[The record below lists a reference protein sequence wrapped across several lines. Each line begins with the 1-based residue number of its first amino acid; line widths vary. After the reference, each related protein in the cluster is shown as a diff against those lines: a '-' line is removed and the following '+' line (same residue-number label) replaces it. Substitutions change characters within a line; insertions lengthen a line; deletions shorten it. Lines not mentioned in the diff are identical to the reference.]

1 MVEPIRTPPVET
13 GSPRRGTVP
22 TGLNLL
28 PYDGEAYLVKDALSP
43 ASADRHLNLLRDRI
57 DWRQESAHLMG
68 RSIQIPRLSAWYGTA
83 GYRYSGIMHAPQPL
97 TEELQELQAVV
108 ENLAGLSFNGVL
120 LNLYRD
126 GQDSVGW
133 HADNE
138 PSLGPEPVIASLSL
152 GAVRR
157 FQLKHRTDRTG
168 RVTLD
173 LPHGS
178 CLVMRGKTQQC
189 WLHQL
194 PKTRAPVGPRI
205 NLTFR
210 RMVGEPSAV
219 SLVD

>member
-1 MVEPIRTPPVET
+1 MTSSLGCEPACQSLRW
-13 GSPRRGTVP
+13 RGIVP
-22 TGLNLL
+22 TELNLL
-28 PYDGEAYLVKDALSP
+28 PSDGEAYLVNDALSP
-43 ASADRHLNLLRDRI
+43 AEADRYLDLLRDRI
-57 DWRQESAHLMG
+57 DWRQESVRLMG

-83 GYRYSGIMHAPQPL
+83 GYRYSGIMHALQPL

-108 ENLAGLSFNGVL
+108 EDLAGLSFNGVL

-152 GAVRR
+152 GAARR

-210 RMVGEPSAV
+210 RMVGELSAV

>member
-1 MVEPIRTPPVET
+1 
-13 GSPRRGTVP
+13 
-22 TGLNLL
+22 
-28 PYDGEAYLVKDALSP
+28 
-43 ASADRHLNLLRDRI
+43 
-57 DWRQESAHLMG
+57 MG

-83 GYRYSGIMHAPQPL
+83 GYRYSGIMHALQPL

-108 ENLAGLSFNGVL
+108 EDLAGLSFNGVL

-138 PSLGPEPVIASLSL
+138 AGLGPEPVIASLSL

-168 RVTLD
+168 RVALD

-178 CLVMRGKTQQC
+178 CLIMRGKTQQY

-210 RMVGEPSAV
+210 RMGT
-219 SLVD
+219 

>member
-1 MVEPIRTPPVET
+1 M
-13 GSPRRGTVP
+13 P

-28 PYDGEAYLVKDALSP
+28 PSDGEAYLINDALSP
-43 ASADRHLNLLRDRI
+43 AEADRYFDLLRGRI
-57 DWRQESAHLMG
+57 DWRQESARIMG
-68 RSIQIPRLSAWYGTA
+68 RSIQIPRLSVWYGTA
-83 GYRYSGIMHAPQPL
+83 GYRYSGIMHAHQPL
-97 TEELQELQAVV
+97 TEELRELQAVA
-108 ENLAGLSFNGVL
+108 EELAGLSFNGVL

-138 PSLGPEPVIASLSL
+138 AGLGPEPVIASLSL

-178 CLVMRGKTQQC
+178 CLIMRGKTQQC

-210 RMVGEPSAV
+210 RMGS
-219 SLVD
+219 

>member
-1 MVEPIRTPPVET
+1 M
-13 GSPRRGTVP
+13 P
-22 TGLNLL
+22 TELNLL
-28 PYDGEAYLVKDALSP
+28 PSDGEAYLVNDALSP
-43 ASADRHLNLLRDRI
+43 AEAERYLDLLRDRI
-57 DWRQESAHLMG
+57 DWRQESARLMG

-83 GYRYSGIMHAPQPL
+83 GYCYSGIMHALQPL

-108 ENLAGLSFNGVL
+108 EGLAGLSFNGVL

-138 PSLGPEPVIASLSL
+138 PGLGPEPVIASLSL
-152 GAVRR
+152 GGVRR

-168 RVTLD
+168 RVALD

-178 CLVMRGKTQQC
+178 CLIMRGKTQQC

>member
-1 MVEPIRTPPVET
+1 MT
-13 GSPRRGTVP
+13 GSLGCELAGQSLRWRGIVP
-22 TGLNLL
+22 TELNLL
-28 PYDGEAYLVKDALSP
+28 PSDGEAYLVNDALSP
-43 ASADRHLNLLRDRI
+43 AEADRYLDLLRDRI
-57 DWRQESAHLMG
+57 DWRQESARLMG

-83 GYRYSGIMHAPQPL
+83 GYRYSGITHALQPL

-108 ENLAGLSFNGVL
+108 EDLAGLSFNGVL

-138 PSLGPEPVIASLSL
+138 PGLGPEPVIASLSL
-152 GAVRR
+152 GAARR

>member
-1 MVEPIRTPPVET
+1 
-13 GSPRRGTVP
+13 
-22 TGLNLL
+22 
-28 PYDGEAYLVKDALSP
+28 
-43 ASADRHLNLLRDRI
+43 
-57 DWRQESAHLMG
+57 MG

-83 GYRYSGIMHAPQPL
+83 GYRYSGIMHALQPL

-108 ENLAGLSFNGVL
+108 EDLAGLSFNGVL

-138 PSLGPEPVIASLSL
+138 PGLSPEPVIASLSL

-178 CLVMRGKTQQC
+178 CLIMRGKTQQC

>member
-1 MVEPIRTPPVET
+1 MTSLSKVESQ
-13 GSPRRGTVP
+13 GAF
-22 TGLNLL
+22 L
-28 PYDGEAYLVKDALSP
+28 
-43 ASADRHLNLLRDRI
+43 DR
-57 DWRQESAHLMG
+57 
-68 RSIQIPRLSAWYGTA
+68 
-83 GYRYSGIMHAPQPL
+83 
-97 TEELQELQAVV
+97 
-108 ENLAGLSFNGVL
+108 
-120 LNLYRD
+120 YRD

-138 PSLGPEPVIASLSL
+138 PGLSPDPVIASLSL

-194 PKTRAPVGPRI
+194 PKTRAKVGRRI

-210 RMVGEPSAV
+210 RMVGEPSAI

>member
-1 MVEPIRTPPVET
+1 
-13 GSPRRGTVP
+13 VP

-28 PYDGEAYLVKDALSP
+28 PSDGEAYLINDALCP
-43 ASADRHLNLLRDRI
+43 ADADRYVDLLRDRI
-57 DWRQESAHLMG
+57 DWRQESARLMG
-68 RSIQIPRLSAWYGTA
+68 RSILIPRLSAWYGSA
-83 GYRYSGIMHAPQPL
+83 GYRYSGILHDPQPL
-97 TEELQELQAVV
+97 TEELRELKAVV
-108 ENLAGLSFNGVL
+108 ENLTEFSFNGVL

-138 PSLGPEPVIASLSL
+138 PSLGPEPVIASLSV

-168 RVTLD
+168 RITID

-178 CLVMRGKTQQC
+178 CLVMRGKTQKC

-194 PKTRAPVGPRI
+194 PKTRTPVGSRI

-210 RMVGEPSAV
+210 RIIGEP
-219 SLVD
+219 

>member
-1 MVEPIRTPPVET
+1 
-13 GSPRRGTVP
+13 VP

-28 PYDGEAYLVKDALSP
+28 PSDGEIYLVDDALSP
-43 ASADRHLNLLRDRI
+43 VEADRYLDLLRDWI
-57 DWRQESAHLMG
+57 DWRQESARLMG
-68 RSIQIPRLSAWYGTA
+68 RSIQIPRLSAWYGAA

-108 ENLAGLSFNGVL
+108 EDLAGLSFNGVL

-138 PSLGPEPVIASLSL
+138 PVLGPEPVIASLSL

-157 FQLKHRTDRTG
+157 FQLKDRTDRTR

-178 CLVMRGKTQQC
+178 CLIMRGKTQQC

-194 PKTRAPVGPRI
+194 PKTRAKVGPRI
-205 NLTFR
+205 NLSFR

-219 SLVD
+219 SLVDLGQSPAQHAPRP